1 VRRVARRF
9 NPPPG
14 WPPAPPNWL
23 PGPDWP
29 PDPAWPTPP
38 PGWPLVI
45 EENLRD
51 KLTRSD
57 VHPWRLLAAGTLLA
71 AACFAAYW
79 SWLGWD
85 HTYQTDPT
93 TGITSGPYEPWQV
106 AGCALTL
113 AAIALTG
120 GLAKQAWTTLVVMP
134 LAFTVAWSIP
144 ASTSD
149 GDGLWTVGAIL
160 IFGGMVLGALAV
172 ALPATYLREHLQRRN
187 RP

>member
-1 VRRVARRF
+1 MAACSSELATCAGLATRPSLAHTTARLATRHRGK
-9 NPPPG
+9 PPRQTH
-14 WPPAPPNWL
+14 A
-23 PGPDWP
+23 
-29 PDPAWPTPP
+29 
-38 PGWPLVI
+38 
-45 EENLRD
+45 
-51 KLTRSD
+51 SD
-57 VHPWRLLAAGTLLA
+57 VHPGRLLAAGTLLA

-79 SWLGWD
+79 SWLRWD

-113 AAIALTG
+113 TLAAVALTG
-120 GLAKQAWTTLVVMP
+120 GLAKQAWTTLVIMP

-149 GDGLWTVGAIL
+149 GNGLWPVGAIL

-172 ALPATYLREHLQRRN
+172 ALPATYLRQHLQRRN